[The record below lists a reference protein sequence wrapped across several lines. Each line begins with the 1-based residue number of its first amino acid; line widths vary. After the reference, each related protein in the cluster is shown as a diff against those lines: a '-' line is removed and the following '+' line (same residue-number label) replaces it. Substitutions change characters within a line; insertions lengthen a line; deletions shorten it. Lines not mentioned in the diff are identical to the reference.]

1 MTTPLPMLPDTV
13 TDDVLRAFSEAV
25 RERLMRRD
33 PVTVPG
39 LGTFEVHHT
48 PSRAAQDEN
57 DRRMLMPPADHIVF
71 EPVPDASH
79 A

>member
-1 MTTPLPMLPDTV
+1 MLPDTV

-33 PVTVPG
+33 AVTVPG
-39 LGTFEVHHT
+39 LGTFEVQHT
-48 PSRAAQDEN
+48 PSRAAQTD
-57 DRRMLMPPADHIVF
+57 DDQRMLLPPADVIVF
-71 EPVPDASH
+71 EPAPDSSH

>member
-1 MTTPLPMLPDTV
+1 MSMLPDTV
-13 TDDVLRAFSEAV
+13 TDDVLRTFSEAI

-48 PSRAAQDEN
+48 PSHASQSDDGQRK
-57 DRRMLMPPADHIVF
+57 LMPPADVIVF
-71 EPVPDASH
+71 EPAPDSSH

>member
-1 MTTPLPMLPDTV
+1 MHSLLPMLPDTV

-39 LGTFEVHHT
+39 LGMFEVHHM
-48 PSRAAQDEN
+48 PSRAAQDEHN
-57 DRRMLMPPADHIVF
+57 QRTLLPPADVIVF
-71 EPVPDASH
+71 GPSPDSSPA
-79 A
+79 